1 LQWPGDGEIVDVDMA
16 EEASAAGTVR
26 LTVAQAVLRYLAAQH
41 SVCDATRQRLVPGM
55 LGIFGHGNEA
65 GFGEA
70 LESLPRGS
78 MFFLEGRNEQAMA
91 HTAAAFARAS
101 RRCATLACTASIGPG
116 SLNMATAAAAA
127 HVNRLPVLLFPAD
140 KYATRRQGPH
150 LQGLE
155 HPSQADWSV
164 NDCFRPISR
173 YFDRIQRPEQLLET
187 LPAAM
192 RALTSVEEM
201 GPVVISIPQD
211 LQTEAFDIPVAF
223 FAERDWVIDR
233 PAADPDRIAH
243 AASLIRAARR
253 PVVIAGGGVVYAQAE
268 QTLRNV
274 ALRLGIPVAE
284 TFGGK
289 GVIADGSWR
298 DLGGLGVDGTSPAN
312 VVVGRADLVIAA
324 GTRLSDFVTGSRS
337 VFAPDARFVGLNI
350 SRFDAAKEGAV
361 QVVGDLRRSL
371 EALADAIDER
381 VTSAEYEAEITALC
395 EEWVTAVG
403 EFVADVPGR
412 PLSQAELIRE
422 LNDTCPAHSSV
433 ASAAGTG
440 IGELLKFWDSRG
452 DRRAHLEFGF
462 SCMGYELAAAIGE
475 RLADPTRESY
485 ALVGDGTFLLYPS
498 DLVVARQHGVKITVL
513 ISDNDGMQSIRRLE
527 GMVTDSP
534 YANVFHPRATDTRV
548 VADARLP
555 LDYVRIAEGMG
566 VRASR
571 ATTRQELRSALVAAL
586 DDDGPTVIVVPTDPS
601 RFLARGE
608 VWLDIAPAEV
618 SSSSHVTASRTA
630 YDERR
635 AERQP
640 VLHGPRT
647 TG

>member
-1 LQWPGDGEIVDVDMA
+1 M
-16 EEASAAGTVR
+16 
-26 LTVAQAVLRYLAAQH
+26 LA
-41 SVCDATRQRLVPGM
+41 
-55 LGIFGHGNEA
+55 IFGHGNEA

-70 LESLPRGS
+70 LESLPAGS
-78 MFFLEGRNEQAMA
+78 MFFLEGRNEQAIA

-101 RRCATLACTASIGPG
+101 RRRATLACSASIGPG
-116 SLNMATAAAAA
+116 SLNMTTAAAAA
-127 HVNRLPVLLFPAD
+127 HINRVPVLLFPAD

-192 RALTSVEEM
+192 RALTSVEDM
-201 GPVVISIPQD
+201 GPVVVSIPQD
-211 LQTEAFDIPVAF
+211 LQTEAFDVPAAF
-223 FAERDWVIDR
+223 FDERDWVIDR

-243 AASLIRAARR
+243 AASLIRSAQR
-253 PVVIAGGGVVYAQAE
+253 PVVIAGGGVVYSEAE
-268 QTLRNV
+268 HALRDF
-274 ALRLGIPVAE
+274 AERLGIPVAE
-284 TFGGK
+284 TYSGK

-298 DLGGLGVDGTSPAN
+298 ELGGLGVEGTTPAN
-312 VVVGRADLVIAA
+312 MAVLDADLVIAA
-324 GTRLSDFVTGSRS
+324 GTRLSDFLTGSRS
-337 VFAPDARFVGLNI
+337 IFAPGARFVGLNI

-371 EALADAIDER
+371 DALRAAIDER
-381 VTSAEYEAEITALC
+381 VTSADYEAEITASRD
-395 EEWVTAVG
+395 EWVTAVD
-403 EFVADVPGR
+403 EFLADDPTR
-412 PLSQAELIRE
+412 PLAQADLIRE
-422 LNDTCPAHSSV
+422 LNRSSPTRSSV
-433 ASAAGTG
+433 TSAAGTG

-462 SCMGYELAAAIGE
+462 SCMGYEIPAAIGE

-498 DLVVARQHGVKITVL
+498 DLVVAAQHGVKITVL

-527 GMVTDSP
+527 GMVTASP
-534 YANVFHPRATDTRV
+534 YANVFHSRAVDTRA
-548 VADARLP
+548 VADAQLP
-555 LDYVRIAEGMG
+555 LDYVRIAQGMG
-566 VRASR
+566 VSASR

-586 DDDGPTVIVVPTDPS
+586 DHDGPSVIVVPTDPS

-608 VWLDIAPAEV
+608 VWLDVAPAEV
-618 SSSSHVTASRTA
+618 SSSSHVTASRAA
-630 YDERR
+630 YDEHR

-640 VLHGPRT
+640 VLHGRRT